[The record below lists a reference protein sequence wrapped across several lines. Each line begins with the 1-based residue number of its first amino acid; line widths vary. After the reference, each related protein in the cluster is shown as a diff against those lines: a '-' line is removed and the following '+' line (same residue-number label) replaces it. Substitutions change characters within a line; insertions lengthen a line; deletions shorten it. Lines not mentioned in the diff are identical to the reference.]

1 MAAALFT
8 DTFLASFVVPILP
21 YMLEGRVGIDPSR
34 TQTTISWLLA
44 ENAAVSV
51 IIRMPLA
58 HFADKSTST
67 RGWFLWALGIALA
80 STIATAFG
88 SSLALLFISRSVQTF
103 ASSIMWVVGYTTVA
117 NTVSSENTAKT
128 YAMISMAV
136 SLGSSTGPMI
146 SGILFQLAGYWVA
159 WASAFVILGIDMAF
173 RLLMV
178 EKKKME
184 KTDSTSIPVTFSETS
199 PLLSNHSDQSSEIH
213 TTPDTGPNFYFCI
226 FSKASFVAG
235 IYCSIMFGLLMT
247 TFNATVPLHVRDVFG
262 WGGMQSGLM
271 FASLQAPRLIMAP
284 VVGWLKDRFGTRM
297 PTTFGFAILAPSL
310 WLLGLPGSTQF
321 PSTSMENWEPTLY
334 VLAMTLVGFQSAFLN
349 GSGMIEATVAVREL
363 KKDYPG
369 AFGPNGGK
377 SRAIGM
383 AGLAWTIG
391 TCIGPGLSGVLVE
404 KCGYY
409 VMNCVLGECLPK
421 LLVHVSL
428 LTLVAGLCVLSS
440 IVAFSCLPSRKTR
453 AEAQEIDHEAPTLQ

>member
-34 TQTTISWLLA
+34 TQRTISWLLA

-88 SSLALLFISRSVQTF
+88 SSLPLLFISRSVQTL

-117 NTVSSENTAKT
+117 NTVSPENTAKT

-178 EKKKME
+178 EKKKEE
-184 KTDSTSIPVTFSETS
+184 K
-199 PLLSNHSDQSSEIH
+199 
-213 TTPDTGPNFYFCI
+213 TGPNFYFCI
-226 FSKASFVAG
+226 FSKANFVAG
-235 IYCSIMFGLLMT
+235 IYCSIMFGILMT

-262 WGGMQSGLM
+262 WGSMQSGLM

-310 WLLGLPGSTQF
+310 WLLGLPGSAQF
-321 PSTSMENWEPTLY
+321 PSKSMENWGPTLY
-334 VLAMTLVGFQSAFLN
+334 ILAMTLVGFQSAFLN

-363 KKDYPG
+363 KEDYPE

-391 TCIGPGLSGVLVE
+391 TCIGPGLSGILIE

-409 VMNCVLGECLPK
+409 VMNCVL
-421 LLVHVSL
+421 
-428 LTLVAGLCVLSS
+428 AGLCVLSS
-440 IVAFSCLPSRKTR
+440 IVAFSFLPSRTTR
-453 AEAQEIDHEAPTLQ
+453 VEAQKVDHEAPTRQ